1 MLGCGC
7 GTAWEKRRGD
17 ATVSGVLED
26 SKGPSWTSSF
36 ALARFVQVGL
46 RVRISGREVKKSA
59 TTRWSV
65 PLVHS
70 LAGVIVVLITILAFF
85 PALQNGFVT
94 WDDGKNIYENPH
106 YRGLGWAELRWMFT
120 TFRMGHYQ
128 PLTWV
133 TLGLDYLLWG
143 MNPFGYHLTSLIF
156 HALNA
161 LLFYFLVLRLLSLAC
176 TISGTSDGW
185 GLRLAAGFAA
195 LFFAIHPLRVESV
208 AWATERRDVL
218 SGLFLL
224 WTVLLYLRAGSVQ
237 DHGLRWRW
245 LSMALIVYALSLLS
259 KATGIALPVVLLALD
274 VYPLGRLGGGE
285 GRWLGREARA
295 IWWEKAPFLVFAA
308 IAGVIALLAQKQAG
322 ALQSI
327 EQHGV
332 VIRIMQGLFGFVFY
346 MWKTALPI
354 GLSPLYELP
363 ELKGWSWPFILSG
376 VAVLGLTLGLYL
388 FRRRWPAG
396 LAVWVCYGAIL
407 APALGFVQSGPQF
420 VADRYSYLSCLGWAV
435 LAGGGLFYL
444 WRYWVSGKIA
454 RGLFMGVGVLSV
466 MVLVGLGVLTWRQ
479 TQVWHDSE
487 TLWRHALAVTQGSS
501 TIDFNLAVVLHNHG
515 KLEEAIDHYRR
526 SIEFNPNVA
535 DAHYYLADALAERGN
550 LREAIEEYRWAVQVD
565 PGLWRAHFNL
575 ANALASQGNLEEAVW
590 HYLQVVR
597 IEPAFGDAHYQLG
610 DVLAALG
617 DLDNAVQHYQKAIRL
632 DPTRSEIHLNLGNA
646 LIRQG
651 RLDEAASHF
660 EAAIRLKPN
669 MVRAYNNL
677 GMLMAA
683 QGRLDRAIDLFRQ
696 ALRIEPEFAEAHE
709 SMAMALSQVGRRD
722 EAMKHYQEAIR
733 ILKSRRQ
740 SSTQ

>member
-1 MLGCGC
+1 MKS
-7 GTAWEKRRGD
+7 TR
-17 ATVSGVLED
+17 
-26 SKGPSWTSSF
+26 
-36 ALARFVQVGL
+36 
-46 RVRISGREVKKSA
+46 KKSKTDKRSERGPVTA
-59 TTRWSV
+59 TPGGLALWLANWLP
-65 PLVHS
+65 PL
-70 LAGVIVVLITILAFF
+70 LIVLVTFTAFI
-85 PALQNGFVT
+85 PALHNGFVN
-94 WDDGKNIYENPH
+94 WDDDHTVIENPH
-106 YRGLGWAELRWMFT
+106 YRGLGWSQLRWMFM
-120 TFRMGHYQ
+120 TFYMGHYQ

-487 TLWRHALAVTQGSS
+487 SLWRRVLRIDPTSS
-501 TIDFNLAVVLHNHG
+501 IAWNNLGNVL
-515 KLEEAIDHYRR
+515 L
-526 SIEFNPNVA
+526 V
-535 DAHYYLADALAERGN
+535 RGE
-550 LREAIEEYRWAVQVD
+550 LKEAIELYQRALEIDPSYADGHFDLAVALTGVGQLQAAVEQFQTGLEFD
-565 PGLWRAHFNL
+565 PKN
-575 ANALASQGNLEEAVW
+575 ANARYLLGVVHARRGEIGKAVDEFRQSLSLSPGQRRVHFDLGSALVMQGNLDEAVN
-590 HYLQVVR
+590 HFRQAIAIR
-597 IEPAFGDAHYQLG
+597 PDFAQAHDQLG
-610 DVLAALG
+610 RVLAARDRLS
-617 DLDNAVQHYQKAIRL
+617 DAIQEFREAVRL
-632 DPTRSEIHLNLGNA
+632 
-646 LIRQG
+646 Q
-651 RLDEAASHF
+651 
-660 EAAIRLKPN
+660 
-669 MVRAYNNL
+669 
-677 GMLMAA
+677 
-683 QGRLDRAIDLFRQ
+683 
-696 ALRIEPEFAEAHE
+696 PEFAEAHE
-709 SMAMALSQVGRRD
+709 DLGRALAQQGNKE
-722 EAMKHYQEAIR
+722 EATRHYEEAIR
-733 ILKSRRQ
+733 IMR
-740 SSTQ
+740 SSPQAGAPR